1 MHYALNLRTFV
12 HSHYFYFGL
21 RVAIGVLGLTFI
33 ARELAG
39 TAVAM
44 TVCIGALCTSLMD
57 MPSPLR
63 HKINEL
69 MASALLCTLITLII
83 VLCGALPGPFK
94 LLLVALVSFLASM
107 MVVYGKKSMPLQLAA
122 LFSMTM
128 ALEHDMTV
136 RQSFA
141 HSALFL
147 AGALCYI
154 VYAMVVA
161 WFLRHRIKQQVL
173 AEALFELAHYV
184 DIKADFYDTRYN
196 LSEQFNALVRH
207 QSLLADRQQA
217 SRDLILRGR
226 RNRRDAIVIQV
237 HVCMLDLYEMILS
250 THTDYAL
257 LRTHLA
263 DTEALS
269 ALQRIAVKAAR
280 DIETVAYAVTRKR
293 ASSAIISYEPEMAT
307 IDAELQTLQQRAA
320 AGAATH
326 EAQAVLRAQRN
337 KLQAI
342 IAKIGQLHRATQQE
356 WDSNAVWEG
365 VDMDPF
371 LSQQR
376 YSPSLMLSNM
386 RLDAPVFR
394 FALRLAL
401 AISAGML
408 IGPHLPY
415 AAHSY
420 WIVLTLVFIL
430 RPSYAITKQ
439 RRIDRVA
446 GTLIG
451 CFLTA
456 LTLYFITSTV
466 LILAVVFL
474 AMVAAP
480 AFIQLRYRYSSVA
493 VSMLILLQLHLIAP
507 GTSHLISERLID
519 TAVGALL
526 AGVFSFVLASWEYQ
540 GLGHLMRQVLQAN
553 ISYMEASFRL
563 LQGLC
568 KDDVRYRIAR
578 KCLMDNLASLSGA
591 LVRMLDEPAGKQ
603 RAVEDVNQFI
613 VQNYLLVAHVAALRA
628 LLQRHEDHL
637 PTPAVNALLQ
647 ASHARICRT
656 LALALQQSGGTDPAA
671 GLATD
676 AAVQAADEHR
686 FDPLATT
693 WQGWPLLERRI
704 ALLQADADRI
714 SVHGSAIRQSIAAIG
729 T

>member
-1 MHYALNLRTFV
+1 MHYALNLRTFA
-12 HSHYFYFGL
+12 HSHYFYLGL
-21 RVAIGVLGLTFI
+21 RVAIGVLGLTFV

-39 TAVAM
+39 TAAAM

-63 HKINEL
+63 HKFNEM
-69 MASALLCTLITLII
+69 MAAALLCTLVTLVI

-122 LFSMTM
+122 LFTMTM

-136 RQSFA
+136 RASFV

-147 AGALCYI
+147 AGALGYI

-184 DIKADFYDTRYN
+184 DIKADFYDMRYN

-217 SRDLILRGR
+217 SRDLLLRGPR
-226 RNRRDAIVIQV
+226 KRRDAIVIQV

-263 DTEALS
+263 DSEALQ

-280 DIETVAYAVTRKR
+280 DIEAVAYAVTRKR
-293 ASSAIISYEPEMAT
+293 ASIAAISYEPEMAL
-307 IDAELQTLQQRAA
+307 IDAELEALQQPNQGQSQGQNQR
-320 AGAATH
+320 H

-342 IAKIGQLHRATQQE
+342 IAKIGQLHRATQQ
-356 WDSNAVWEG
+356 AVHTSAAWEG
-365 VDMDPF
+365 ADMDPF
-371 LSQQR
+371 LSQQQ
-376 YSPSLMLSNM
+376 YNPSLMLANM
-386 RLDAPVFR
+386 RFDAPVFR
-394 FALRLAL
+394 FALRLSL

-420 WIVLTLVFIL
+420 WIVLTLIFIL
-430 RPSYAITKQ
+430 RPSYAVTKQ

-451 CFLTA
+451 CVLTA
-456 LTLYFITSTV
+456 LVLYLIESQV
-466 LILAVVFL
+466 LILGVVFV

-507 GTSHLISERLID
+507 GSSHLISERLID

-526 AGVFSFVLASWEYQ
+526 AGLFSFVLASWEYQ
-540 GLGHLMRQVLQAN
+540 GLAHLMRQVLQAN
-553 ISYMEASFRL
+553 IAYMEASFRL

-568 KDDVRYRIAR
+568 KDDLRYRIAR
-578 KCLMDNLASLSGA
+578 KRLMDNLAGLSGA
-591 LVRMLDEPAGKQ
+591 LVRMLDEPAGK
-603 RAVEDVNQFI
+603 RCAVDDVNQFI

-628 LLQRHEDHL
+628 LLQRHLDHL
-637 PTPAVNALLQ
+637 PTPAVNALLKQ
-647 ASHARICRT
+647 RHARIGST
-656 LALALQQSGGTDPAA
+656 LALALQESASAEAA
-671 GLATD
+671 ADAELTPATD
-676 AAVQAADEHR
+676 DER
-686 FDPLATT
+686 PA
-693 WQGWPLLERRI
+693 WSGWPLLERRVR
-704 ALLQADADRI
+704 LLQADADRI
-714 SVHGSAIRQSIAAIG
+714 AVHGNAIRRSVAALG
-729 T
+729 A

>member
-1 MHYALNLRTFV
+1 MHYALNLRTFA
-12 HSHYFYFGL
+12 HSHYFYLGL
-21 RVAIGVLGLTFI
+21 RVAIGVLGLTFL

-39 TAVAM
+39 TAAAM

-57 MPSPLR
+57 MPGPLR
-63 HKINEL
+63 HKFNEM
-69 MASALLCTLITLII
+69 MAAALPCTLVTLVTLVI

-94 LLLVALVSFLASM
+94 LLLVALVTFLASM

-122 LFSMTM
+122 LFTMTM

-136 RQSFA
+136 RESFV

-147 AGALCYI
+147 AGALGYI
-154 VYAMVVA
+154 AYAMVAA

-184 DIKADFYDTRYN
+184 DIKANFYDMHYN

-217 SRDLILRGR
+217 ARDLLLRGPHS
-226 RNRRDAIVIQV
+226 RRDAIVIQV

-263 DTEALS
+263 DTEALQT
-269 ALQRIAVKAAR
+269 LQRIAVKAAR
-280 DIETVAYAVTRKR
+280 DIEAVAYAVTRKR
-293 ASSAIISYEPEMAT
+293 TSIAAISYAPEMAL
-307 IDAELQTLQQRAA
+307 IDAALQALQQPNRRQ
-320 AGAATH
+320 GQRD

-342 IAKIGQLHRATQQE
+342 IAKIGQLHRATQQVTPT
-356 WDSNAVWEG
+356 STAWEG
-365 VDMDPF
+365 ADMDPF
-371 LSQQR
+371 LSQQQYR
-376 YSPSLMLSNM
+376 PSLMLANM
-386 RLDAPVFR
+386 RQDAPVFR
-394 FALRLAL
+394 FALRLSL

-420 WIVLTLVFIL
+420 WIVLTLIFIL
-430 RPSYAITKQ
+430 RPSYAVTKQ

-451 CFLTA
+451 CLLTA
-456 LTLYFITSTV
+456 LVLYLTESQA
-466 LILAVVFL
+466 LILGVVFV

-480 AFIQLRYRYSSVA
+480 AFLQLRYRYSSVA

-507 GTSHLISERLID
+507 GSTHLISERLID

-526 AGVFSFVLASWEYQ
+526 AGLFSFVLASWEYQ

-553 ISYMEASFRL
+553 IAYMDASFRL

-568 KDDVRYRIAR
+568 KDDLRYRIAR
-578 KCLMDNLASLSGA
+578 KRLMDNLAGLSGA
-591 LVRMLDEPAGKQ
+591 LVRMLNEPASKR
-603 RAVEDVNQFI
+603 RAVDDVNQFI

-628 LLQRHEDHL
+628 LLQRHADHL
-637 PTPAVNALLQ
+637 PTPAVNALLKQ
-647 ASHARICRT
+647 SHARIGRTLT
-656 LALALQQSGGTDPAA
+656 LALQPDTESAIDAALDPAA
-671 GLATD
+671 EGP
-676 AAVQAADEHR
+676 ER
-686 FDPLATT
+686 PN
-693 WQGWPLLERRI
+693 WQGWPLLERRVR
-704 ALLQADADRI
+704 LLQADADRI
-714 SVHGSAIRQSIAAIG
+714 AVHGNAIRRSAAG
-729 T
+729 LGA

>member
-1 MHYALNLRTFV
+1 MHYALNLRTFA
-12 HSHYFYFGL
+12 HSHYFYLGL
-21 RVAIGVLGLTFI
+21 RVAIGVLGLTFL

-39 TAVAM
+39 TAAAM

-63 HKINEL
+63 HKLNEM
-69 MASALLCTLITLII
+69 MAAALLCTLVTLVII
-83 VLCGALPGPFK
+83 LCGALPGPFK
-94 LLLVALVSFLASM
+94 LLLVALVTFLASM

-122 LFSMTM
+122 LFTMTM

-136 RQSFA
+136 RESFV

-154 VYAMVVA
+154 AYAMVVA

-184 DIKADFYDTRYN
+184 DIKADFYDMRYN

-217 SRDLILRGR
+217 SRDLILRGP

-263 DTEALS
+263 DTEALQ

-280 DIETVAYAVTRKR
+280 DIEAVAYAVTRKR
-293 ASSAIISYEPEMAT
+293 ASIAAISYEPEMAL
-307 IDAELQTLQQRAA
+307 IDAALQALQQPNQN
-320 AGAATH
+320 H

-342 IAKIGQLHRATQQE
+342 IAKIGQLHRATQQVA
-356 WDSNAVWEG
+356 DASAAWEG
-365 VDMDPF
+365 ADMDPF
-371 LSQQR
+371 LSQQQ
-376 YSPSLMLSNM
+376 YSPSLMLANM
-386 RLDAPVFR
+386 RLEAPVFR
-394 FALRLAL
+394 FALRLSL

-420 WIVLTLVFIL
+420 WIVLTLIFIL
-430 RPSYAITKQ
+430 RPSYAVTKQ

-451 CFLTA
+451 CLLTA
-456 LTLYFITSTV
+456 LVLYVIESQA
-466 LILAVVFL
+466 LILVVVFL

-507 GTSHLISERLID
+507 GSSDLISERLID

-526 AGVFSFVLASWEYQ
+526 AVGFSFVLASWEYQ

-568 KDDVRYRIAR
+568 KDDVRYRLAR
-578 KCLMDNLASLSGA
+578 KRLMDNLASLSGA
-591 LVRMLDEPAGKQ
+591 LVRMLDEPAGK
-603 RAVEDVNQFI
+603 RCAVDDVNQFI

-628 LLQRHEDHL
+628 LLQRHLDHL
-637 PTPAVNALLQ
+637 PEPAVNALLEQ
-647 ASHARICRT
+647 SHARISRT
-656 LALALQQSGGTDPAA
+656 LEQVLQERDAPAA
-671 GLATD
+671 ATAD
-676 AAVQAADEHR
+676 AAMNPVTGAEIDGKAS
-686 FDPLATT
+686 T
-693 WQGWPLLERRI
+693 WTGWPLLERRI
-704 ALLQADADRI
+704 SLLQADAERI
-714 SVHGSAIRQSIAAIG
+714 NVHGSAIRRSIAALQH
-729 T
+729 